1 MFLNKLLKNF
11 KMQQKVNKEKYST
24 QNLLKTNNLKNLQMI
39 SKRATKMYKDKEKS
53 AKKGSV
59 DAKKVIH
66 Y

>member
-11 KMQQKVNKEKYST
+11 KTQQKVNKEKYST
-24 QNLLKTNNLKNLQMI
+24 QNLLKTNNLKSLQMI

-53 AKKGSV
+53 AKGSV

>member
-1 MFLNKLLKNF
+1 
-11 KMQQKVNKEKYST
+11 MQQKVNKEKYST

-53 AKKGSV
+53 AKMGSV